1 VVVVVTFGRVVA
13 VTRGRVVVVTD
24 GRVVVVTRGRVVVVT
39 DGRVVVVTRGRV
51 VVVTDGRVVGGVV
64 GTTVGTVTAR
74 GANRRTGG
82 AAPSLTVTYPDPS
95 ARKPSASPWGSE
107 ALGPVH
113 DVPANAASIAV
124 PGGRRYR
131 TTEP

>member
-1 VVVVVTFGRVVA
+1 VVVVVVPF
-13 VTRGRVVVVTD
+13 

-64 GTTVGTVTAR
+64 GGVVGTTVGTVTPR

-82 AAPSLTVTYPDPS
+82 AVPSLTVTYPDPS

-124 PGGRRYR
+124 PAGRRYS